1 MGEQIEER
9 LHEAAY
15 QYFLDIAEK
24 LKRGE
29 ITSVEFAKEQ
39 AKKTLEEFKDPL
51 TGLFNRKFFNQE
63 IELVV
68 ARAERHKEP
77 LTLAV
82 LDIDS
87 FKQINDLYGHPTG
100 DQVLTALGELV
111 KGNVRASD
119 VAARIGGEEIAIL
132 LPATNKDGAEE
143 LAERLL
149 ANIHEVKIKNKE
161 EIEIKFTVSIGIA
174 SFNKGMTSEELISN
188 ADKALYKAKD
198 KGKDRIEFYV

>member
-149 ANIHEVKIKNKE
+149 ANIHEAKIKNKE